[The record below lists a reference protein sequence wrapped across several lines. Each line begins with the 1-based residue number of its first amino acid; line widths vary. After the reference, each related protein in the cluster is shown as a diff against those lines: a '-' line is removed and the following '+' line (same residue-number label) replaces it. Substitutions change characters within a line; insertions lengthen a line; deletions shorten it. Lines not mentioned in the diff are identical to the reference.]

1 MPLYTSGDMAALPR
15 CSVLGLTDI
24 RKAAPIV
31 SAKAWVVLA
40 ILQVYRDRWHTW
52 TEAFFLFCCFFAGLY
67 AIGDFLLFDST
78 TYGAAL
84 LSTLVSLTGLTL
96 AVNFFLLF
104 TLVYVDRMRR
114 SYGLLMTISIV
125 MLLLLWGRGIT
136 DITPLTFEGQTLYVA
151 FFDPY
156 VLGLYLLYVITFSVL
171 GIWNLYR
178 LYKIVRASSK
188 TLARRAAGLM
198 VTFTLVLVLG
208 LTTNGLIGVTRLA
221 FPPPLST
228 LLIFVA
234 GSAYYTLYPIGRER
248 ISEAIRMFQARR
260 YSIKAVFL
268 TFHDGTLIGAKTKP
282 GETTIDQDLF
292 GATLDVIQ
300 NFMRTSFPILR
311 GKALSSITHG
321 NYTLV
326 VERGRHTYLTV
337 VLEGEESD
345 QLRRQMRDLLLDFE
359 AKNRQALLA
368 WRGMPEEAK
377 GTDQMLTSLLAE
389 APLL

>member
-1 MPLYTSGDMAALPR
+1 MAALP
-15 CSVLGLTDI
+15 VWLTVWLI
-24 RKAAPIV
+24 EFLKAAPLA
-31 SAKAWVVLA
+31 SAAAWFVLA
-40 ILQVYRDRWHTW
+40 TLQVYRDRWHTW

-67 AIGDFLLFDST
+67 AIGDFLLFYSR
-78 TYGAAL
+78 TYEGAR
-84 LSTLVSLTGLTL
+84 LSTLISLTGLTL

-114 SYGLLMTISIV
+114 SYGVLMAVSIA
-125 MLLLLWGRGIT
+125 MLLLVWGRGIT
-136 DITPLTFEGQTLYVA
+136 DIRLLSFEGQTLYVA
-151 FFDPY
+151 FFDPFVFLAYLVY
-156 VLGLYLLYVITFSVL
+156 VVAFSVI

-178 LYKIVRASSK
+178 LYKIVRASSR

-208 LTTNGLIGVTRLA
+208 LVTNGLIGIAQLA
-221 FPPPLST
+221 IPPPLST

-234 GSAYYTLYPIGRER
+234 ASAYYTLYPIGRER

-268 TFHDGTLIGAKTKP
+268 TFHDGTLIGAKTRP

-311 GKALSSITHG
+311 GKSLSSIVHG
-321 NYTLV
+321 TYTLV
-326 VERGRHTYLTV
+326 IEKARMTYLTV
-337 VLEGEESD
+337 VLEGEETD
-345 QLRRQMRDLLLDFE
+345 QLRRQMRDVLITFEGQNRLVLQKWQGVPSEARGTEQLLTGFFVE
-359 AKNRQALLA
+359 
-368 WRGMPEEAK
+368 
-377 GTDQMLTSLLAE
+377 S
-389 APLL
+389 PLV

>member
-1 MPLYTSGDMAALPR
+1 MASLP
-15 CSVLGLTDI
+15 SWLIVYLIEIL
-24 RKAAPIV
+24 KAAPLA
-31 SAKAWVVLA
+31 SATAWFVLA

-67 AIGDFLLFDST
+67 AIGDFLLFYST
-78 TYGAAL
+78 TYGAAR

-114 SYGLLMTISIV
+114 SYLLLMAVSIL
-125 MLLLLWGRGIT
+125 MLLLLWGRGIL
-136 DITPLTFEGQTLYVA
+136 DIHPLTFESQTLFVA
-151 FFDPY
+151 TFDPT
-156 VLGLYLLYVITFSVL
+156 VFGLYLIYVVAYAVI

-178 LYKIVRASSK
+178 LYKIVQASSA

-198 VTFTLVLVLG
+198 VTFTLVLILG
-208 LTTNGLIGVTRLA
+208 LATNGFIGVTQVA
-221 FPPPLST
+221 IPPPLST
-228 LLIFVA
+228 LLLFVA
-234 GSAYYTLYPIGRER
+234 ASAYYTLYPIGRER

-282 GETTIDQDLF
+282 GETAIDQDLF

-311 GKALSSITHG
+311 GKSLSSIVHG
-321 NYTLV
+321 TYTLV
-326 VERGRHTYLTV
+326 IEKARLTYLTV
-337 VLEGEESD
+337 VLEGEETD
-345 QLRRQMRDLLLDFE
+345 QLRRQMRDVLLAFE
-359 AKNRQALLA
+359 AQNRPVLQKWQGVPSEASGTEQLLT
-368 WRGMPEEAK
+368 GFFVE
-377 GTDQMLTSLLAE
+377 S
-389 APLL
+389 PLV

>member
-1 MPLYTSGDMAALPR
+1 MVSWFFEVLIEAPLVSAAAWFILAALQ
-15 CSVLGLTDI
+15 I
-24 RKAAPIV
+24 
-31 SAKAWVVLA
+31 
-40 ILQVYRDRWHTW
+40 YRDRWHTW

-67 AIGDFLLFDST
+67 AIGDWLLFHSVSDV
-78 TYGAAL
+78 YAR
-84 LSTLVSLTGLTL
+84 LSALVSLTGLTL

-282 GETTIDQDLF
+282 GEATIDQDLF

-300 NFMRTSFPILR
+300 NFMRTPVPILR
-311 GKALSSITHG
+311 GKSLSSIVHG
-321 NYTLV
+321 TYTLV
-326 VERGRHTYLTV
+326 IEKARYCYLTV
-337 VLEGEESD
+337 VLEGEETD
-345 QLRRQMRDLLLDFE
+345 QLRRQIRDVLITFE
-359 AKNRQALLA
+359 AQNRPALQKWQGVPSEA
-368 WRGMPEEAK
+368 RGTEEL
-377 GTDQMLTSLLAE
+377 LTGFFVES
-389 APLL
+389 PLV

>member
-1 MPLYTSGDMAALPR
+1 MAELPTWLIV
-15 CSVLGLTDI
+15 SLIEIL
-24 RKAAPIV
+24 KAAPIV
-31 SAKAWVVLA
+31 SAAAWFILA

-67 AIGDFLLFDST
+67 AIGDFLLFYSRT
-78 TYGAAL
+78 FEAAL

-114 SYGLLMTISIV
+114 SYGLLMAVSIA

-136 DITPLTFEGQTLYVA
+136 DIRPLTFEGQSLYVA
-151 FFDPY
+151 FFDPV
-156 VLGLYLLYVITFSVL
+156 VLGVYLLYVVAYSVI

-178 LYKIVRASSK
+178 LYKIVQASSK

-208 LTTNGLIGVTRLA
+208 LVTNGLIGVTRLA
-221 FPPPLST
+221 WPPPLST

-234 GSAYYTLYPIGRER
+234 ASAYYTLYPIGRER

-282 GETTIDQDLF
+282 GETAIDQDLF

-311 GKALSSITHG
+311 GKSLSSIVHG
-321 NYTLV
+321 TYTLV
-326 VERGRHTYLTV
+326 IEKARMTYLTV
-337 VLEGEESD
+337 VLEGEETD
-345 QLRRQMRDLLLDFE
+345 QLRRQMRDVLITFE
-359 AKNRQALLA
+359 AQNRPVLQKWKGVPSEASGTEQLLT
-368 WRGMPEEAK
+368 GFFVE
-377 GTDQMLTSLLAE
+377 S
-389 APLL
+389 PLV